1 MAVQNGLIGLA
12 RIFIAFI
19 LIKWM
24 IKLAIFFILLIFA
37 LIATPICLI
46 AKSTFN
52 PWSIVLFPFI
62 GRSRY

>member
-1 MAVQNGLIGLA
+1 MAAQSGLVGLA
-12 RIFIAFI
+12 RLIIAI
-19 LIKWM
+19 IVLKWM

>member
-1 MAVQNGLIGLA
+1 MAAQNGLIGLA

-24 IKLAIFFILLIFA
+24 IKLAIFFVLFAFA

-46 AKSTFN
+46 TKCAFN